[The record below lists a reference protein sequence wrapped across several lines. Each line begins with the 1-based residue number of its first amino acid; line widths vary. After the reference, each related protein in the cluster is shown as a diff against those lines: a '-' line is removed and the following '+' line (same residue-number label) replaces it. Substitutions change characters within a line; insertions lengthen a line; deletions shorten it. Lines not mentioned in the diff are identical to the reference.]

1 MYIVPRLE
9 QGFDCVDL
17 EYATSKVVLLWSKS
31 VLKTSSFVLQQL
43 PVTRGDPASKVS
55 WERFQ

>member
-31 VLKTSSFVLQQL
+31 VPKTSSFVLQQL
-43 PVTRGDPASKVS
+43 PITRGGSS
-55 WERFQ
+55 Q